1 MKKLLI
7 ATAALAMVAGTAQA
21 QSNVSIYGN
30 IDMSWQ
36 SVDNDAGA
44 TGAQMS
50 RNALSS
56 SRLGFRGT
64 EDLGGGL
71 KAGFVLEA
79 AINAG
84 NGQVGA
90 AGTQA
95 DATAAAVPAA
105 TTFDRAA
112 YVSLSSAKLG
122 ELRLGRT
129 DVTLVND
136 IDVMVSQMG
145 NMGNFNTGINNIT
158 IGDNID
164 NTVAYYSPTFN
175 GFQLQ
180 AGYASANSAPSSSTG
195 LITEAT
201 TGDITAFMVSYVAGP
216 VKAYAGKSEKKGATT
231 AADGEETTYG
241 LAYDAGF
248 ASFGAARQTG
258 QASSTAQYTQTS
270 LTVAVPVK
278 ALGSGVKVHAGYHM
292 SEDDLAANKDIN
304 TTRLAITKALSK
316 RTTVYAAYA
325 SADNDSSVAG
335 AIAGKTVTTTA
346 VGINH
351 AF

>member
-21 QSNVSIYGN
+21 QSSVTIYGN

-36 SVDNDAGA
+36 SVDGDAGA

-84 NGQVGA
+84 NGQVGT
-90 AGTQA
+90 TQTTTTTA
-95 DATAAAVPAA
+95 TSNDAATA
-105 TTFDRAA
+105 FDRAA
-112 YVSLSSAKLG
+112 YVSLSSATFG
-122 ELRLGRT
+122 ELRLGRQ
-129 DVTLVND
+129 DVTAAND
-136 IDVMVSQMG
+136 IDTIVSQMG
-145 NMGNFNTGINNIT
+145 NMGNFNTGVNSVT
-158 IGDNID
+158 IGDNI
-164 NTVAYYSPTFN
+164 NNAVVYVSPAFS

-201 TGDITAFMVSYVAGP
+201 TGDITSYMVSYVAGP
-216 VKAYAGKSEKKGATT
+216 LRAYAAQQEKKADLATN
-231 AADGEETTYG
+231 DSDETVFG

-248 ASFGAARQTG
+248 ASFGVARQSGDVDATKG
-258 QASSTAQYTQTS
+258 YTQTNY
-270 LTVAVPVK
+270 TVAVPVK
-278 ALGSGVKVHAGYHM
+278 ALGSGVKVHAGYLV
-292 SEDDLAANKDIN
+292 SEDDKASNNDIT

-316 RTTVYAAYA
+316 RTTVYAAFS
-325 SADNDSSVAG
+325 SADNDSGVATVG
-335 AIAGKTVTTTA
+335 GKTVKTTA
-346 VGINH
+346 VGMNH

>member
-21 QSNVSIYGN
+21 QSSVTIYGN

-44 TGAQMS
+44 TGAQMA

-71 KAGFVLEA
+71 RAGFVLEA

-84 NGQVGA
+84 NGQI
-90 AGTQA
+90 GTTQTTTTTA
-95 DATAAAVPAA
+95 TSNDAATA
-105 TTFDRAA
+105 FDRAA
-112 YVSLSSAKLG
+112 YISLGSDKFG
-122 ELRLGRT
+122 ELRLGRQ
-129 DVTLVND
+129 DVTAAND
-136 IDVMVSQMG
+136 IDTTVSQMG
-145 NMGNFNTGINNIT
+145 NMGNFNTGVNNVT
-158 IGDNID
+158 IGDNI
-164 NTVAYYSPTFN
+164 NNAVVYVSPTFN
-175 GFQLQ
+175 GLQLQ

-201 TGDITAFMVSYVAGP
+201 TGDITSYMVSYVAGP
-216 VKAYAGKSEKKGATT
+216 LRAYAAQQDKKGATT
-231 AADGEETTYG
+231 AADSDETIFG

-248 ASFGAARQTG
+248 ASFGVARQSG
-258 QASSTAQYTQTS
+258 DVSSTVGYTQTNY
-270 LTVAVPVK
+270 TVAVPVK
-278 ALGSGVKVHAGYHM
+278 ALGSGVKVHAGYLV
-292 SEDDLAANKDIN
+292 SEDDKASNKDIA

-316 RTTVYAAYA
+316 RTTVYAAFSSADHDA
-325 SADNDSSVAG
+325 SAAENP
-335 AIAGKTVTTTA
+335 GKTVTTTA
-346 VGINH
+346 FGMNH